1 MATRAYKPF
10 MNSEMYQAAY
20 IVIGLF
26 LLTIAGL
33 IKYQSKPENVFGIL
47 LLALFS
53 CGFVTNEQVVKS
65 FANQGILTLV
75 LLMVCSLALEKTR
88 LLRLVANFIIKP
100 SYRGSWFNLFVFS
113 SLSSAVLNNTAV
125 VSAMLAPIRS
135 NTHHSPSKLL
145 IPLSYA
151 AILGGTLTLVGT
163 STNLI
168 VNSMVVEL
176 GMPALSF
183 FEFTAVGCLLVVGCG
198 LTLFVV
204 SRYLPDRPQLVKEV
218 DDYFIDTK
226 VVEGSTLVGRSIEE
240 NGLRNLDS
248 LFLVQIQRGKQLI
261 TPVVPSEVIQVGD
274 RLLFSGD
281 IKKVTLLNHFSGL
294 ESFANQNGLPLDNL
308 SEVIVRPDSSLV
320 GKTLKRVG
328 FRALFDAA
336 VVAIKRDGENIS
348 GKLGEVILKPG
359 DNLVLAVGED
369 FKSRHNLTK
378 NFFFVSGVQTERTLS
393 QPKEWL
399 AVTGFI
405 LSILLS
411 AVGVVPLFKG
421 LLLFLGILL
430 LTDTLKPN
438 EVLQRLPIQI
448 WLIISSAILL
458 SYALNN
464 TRATELIEL
473 GIRNYESIFTPFIG
487 LCVVYVLTWW
497 LTELVTNNA
506 AAALMFPIAMS
517 LATSLEVEPISY
529 VMAVAFGASA
539 SFISPYGY
547 QTNLM
552 VYNAGQYRIADFVK
566 VGLPV
571 SIVFGLITVFGLA
584 IFYGV

>member
-1 MATRAYKPF
+1 
-10 MNSEMYQAAY
+10 MNLEMYQPAY
-20 IVIGLF
+20 LVIGLF
-26 LLTIAGL
+26 ILTILGL
-33 IKYQSKPENVFGIL
+33 IKFQSRPEAVFGTL
-47 LLALFS
+47 LLVLFS

-75 LLMVCSLALEKTR
+75 LLMVCSLALEKTK
-88 LLRLVANFIIKP
+88 LLRVVASYVIKP
-100 SYRGSWFNLFVFS
+100 SYRSSWLNLFVFS

-135 NTHHSPSKLL
+135 NTHHSASRLL
-145 IPLSYA
+145 IPLSYS

-168 VNSMVVEL
+168 VNSMVVEAGL
-176 GMPALSF
+176 PSLRF
-183 FEFTAVGCLLVVGCG
+183 FDFTLIGSLLVAGCG

-204 SRYLPDRPQLVKEV
+204 SQYLPDRPQQVKV
-218 DDYFIDTK
+218 VHDYFIDTK
-226 VVEGSTLVGRSIEE
+226 VVEGSALIGRSIED

-248 LFLVQIQRGKQLI
+248 LFLVQLQRGRHLI
-261 TPVVPSEVIQVGD
+261 SPVVPSEILQAGD

-281 IKKVTLLNHFSGL
+281 IRKVTLLNHFSGL

-308 SEVIVRPDSSLV
+308 SEVVIRPESSLV

-336 VVAIKRDGENIS
+336 VVAIKRDGEDIL

-369 FKSRHNLTK
+369 FKSRHNINK
-378 NFFFVSGVQTERTLS
+378 NFFFVSGVETERTLS
-393 QPKEWL
+393 RWKEWL
-399 AVTGFI
+399 AVAGFL
-405 LSILLS
+405 LSIFLS
-411 AVGVVPLFKG
+411 ALEVVSLFKG
-421 LLLFLGILL
+421 LLLFLGVLL

-438 EVLQRLPIQI
+438 EILHRLPIHI

-464 TRATELIEL
+464 TNATALIDL
-473 GIRNYESIFTPFIG
+473 VINRYQALFTPFIG
-487 LCVVYVLTWW
+487 LCVVYILTWW

-506 AAALMFPIAMS
+506 AAALMFPIAMGLASS
-517 LATSLEVEPISY
+517 LGVEPTSY
-529 VMAVAFGASA
+529 IMAVAFGASA

-552 VYNAGQYRIADFVK
+552 VYNAGQYQLIDFIK

-571 SIVFGLITVFGLA
+571 SIVFGVITVFGLA
-584 IFYGV
+584 ILYGL

>member
-1 MATRAYKPF
+1 MNVESYVSAYV
-10 MNSEMYQAAY
+10 
-20 IVIGLF
+20 VIGLF
-26 LLTIAGL
+26 LLTIVGL
-33 IKYQSKPENVFGIL
+33 IKYQSKPETVFGTL

-75 LLMVCSLALEKTR
+75 LLMVCSLALEKTK
-88 LLRLVANFIIKP
+88 LLRLIANFVIKP
-100 SYRGSWFNLFVFS
+100 SYRGSWLNLFVFS

-135 NTHHSPSKLL
+135 NVHHSPSKLL

-168 VNSMVVEL
+168 VNSMVVESGMAAL
-176 GMPALSF
+176 GF
-183 FEFTAVGCLLVVGCG
+183 FEFTAIGSLLVLGCG
-198 LTLFVV
+198 ITLFIV
-204 SRYLPDRPQLVKEV
+204 SRWLPDHPPKVKVV

-226 VVEGSTLVGRSIEE
+226 VVEGSALVGRSIED

-248 LFLVQIQRGKQLI
+248 LFLVQLQRGKQLI
-261 TPVVPSEVIQVGD
+261 SPVVPSEIIQVGD

-308 SEVIVRPDSSLV
+308 SEVIIRPGSALV

-336 VVAIKRDGENIS
+336 VVAIKRDGEEIS
-348 GKLGEVILKPG
+348 GKLGEVSLKPG

-378 NFFFVSGVQTERTLS
+378 NFFFVSGVETERTLS

-399 AVTGFI
+399 AVTGFVLAI
-405 LSILLS
+405 GLS
-411 AVGVVPLFKG
+411 AVGMVPLFKG

-430 LTDTLKPN
+430 LTNTLKPN

-464 TRATELIEL
+464 TKATELIEL
-473 GIRNYESIFTPFIG
+473 GIRNYQSFFTPFIG

-517 LATSLEVEPISY
+517 LATSLGAEPISY

-552 VYNAGQYRIADFVK
+552 VYNAGQYRIADFAK

-584 IFYGV
+584 MLYGV

>member
-1 MATRAYKPF
+1 

>member
-1 MATRAYKPF
+1 
-10 MNSEMYQAAY
+10 
-20 IVIGLF
+20 
-26 LLTIAGL
+26 
-33 IKYQSKPENVFGIL
+33 
-47 LLALFS
+47 
-53 CGFVTNEQVVKS
+53 
-65 FANQGILTLV
+65 
-75 LLMVCSLALEKTR
+75 
-88 LLRLVANFIIKP
+88 
-100 SYRGSWFNLFVFS
+100 
-113 SLSSAVLNNTAV
+113 
-125 VSAMLAPIRS
+125 
-135 NTHHSPSKLL
+135 
-145 IPLSYA
+145 
-151 AILGGTLTLVGT
+151 
-163 STNLI
+163 
-168 VNSMVVEL
+168 MVVEL

>member
-1 MATRAYKPF
+1 
-10 MNSEMYQAAY
+10 MNLETYQPAY
-20 IVIGLF
+20 IVIGF
-26 LLTIAGL
+26 FILTIVGL
-33 IKYQSKPENVFGIL
+33 IKYQSRPEVVFGIL
-47 LLALFS
+47 LLVLFS
-53 CGFVTNEQVVKS
+53 SGFVTNEQVVKS

-75 LLMVCSLALEKTR
+75 LLMVCSLALEKTK
-88 LLRLVANFIIKP
+88 LLRLVANFVIKP
-100 SYRGSWFNLFVFS
+100 SYRASWLNLFMFS

-125 VSAMLAPIRS
+125 VSTMLAPIRS
-135 NTHHSPSKLL
+135 NTHHSASKLL
-145 IPLSYA
+145 IPLSYS

-168 VNSMVVEL
+168 VNSMVVEA
-176 GMPALSF
+176 GMSGLNF
-183 FEFTAVGCLLVVGCG
+183 FDFTLIGSLLVLGCG
-198 LTLFVV
+198 LTLFVF
-204 SRYLPDRPQLVKEV
+204 SKYLPDRPQQVKVV

-226 VVEGSTLVGRSIEE
+226 VVEGSALVGRSIED

-248 LFLVQIQRGKQLI
+248 LFLVQLQRGRQLI
-261 TPVVPSEVIQVGD
+261 SPVVPSEIIQVGD

-369 FKSRHNLTK
+369 FKFRHNINK
-378 NFFFVSGVQTERTLS
+378 NFFFVSGVETERTLNRW
-393 QPKEWL
+393 KEWL
-399 AVTGFI
+399 AVTGF
-405 LSILLS
+405 LSAILLS
-411 AVGVVPLFKG
+411 AIEAVSLFKG
-421 LLLFLGILL
+421 LLLFLGVLL
-430 LTDTLKPN
+430 LTGTLKPN
-438 EVLQRLPIQI
+438 EILHRLPVQI

-458 SYALNN
+458 SYALKN
-464 TRATELIEL
+464 TNAVELID
-473 GIRNYESIFTPFIG
+473 IVIKNHQAFFTPFIG
-487 LCVVYVLTWW
+487 LCVIYILTWW

-506 AAALMFPIAMS
+506 AAALMFPVAIGLASS
-517 LATSLEVEPISY
+517 LGVEPISY
-529 VMAVAFGASA
+529 IMAVAFGASA

-552 VYNAGQYRIADFVK
+552 VYNAGQYQLIDFLK
-566 VGLPV
+566 VGLPT
-571 SIVFGLITVFGLA
+571 SIVFGVITVFGLA
-584 IFYGV
+584 ILYGV

>member
-1 MATRAYKPF
+1 
-10 MNSEMYQAAY
+10 MNIETYQSAY

-26 LLTIAGL
+26 ILTIVGL
-33 IKYQSKPENVFGIL
+33 IKFQSRPEAVFGTL
-47 LLALFS
+47 LLVLFS
-53 CGFVTNEQVVKS
+53 SGFVTNEQVVKS

-75 LLMVCSLALEKTR
+75 LLMVCSLALEKTK
-88 LLRLVANFIIKP
+88 LLRLVANFVIKP
-100 SYRGSWFNLFVFS
+100 SYRASWLNLFVFS

-135 NTHHSPSKLL
+135 NTHHSASKLL
-145 IPLSYA
+145 IPLSYS

-168 VNSMVVEL
+168 VNSMVVEA
-176 GMPALSF
+176 GMPALNF
-183 FEFTAVGCLLVVGCG
+183 FDFTLIGSLLVLGCG
-198 LTLFVV
+198 ITLFVF
-204 SRYLPDRPQLVKEV
+204 SKYLPDRPQQVKV
-218 DDYFIDTK
+218 IDDYFIDTK
-226 VVEGSTLVGRSIEE
+226 VVEGSALIGRSIEE

-248 LFLVQIQRGKQLI
+248 LFLVQLQRGKQLI
-261 TPVVPSEVIQVGD
+261 SPVVPSEIIQVGD

-348 GKLGEVILKPG
+348 GKLGEVVLKPG

-369 FKSRHNLTK
+369 FKSRHNINK
-378 NFFFVSGVQTERTLS
+378 NFFFVSGVETERTLNRW
-393 QPKEWL
+393 KEWL
-399 AVTGFI
+399 AVTGFLLAI
-405 LSILLS
+405 FLS
-411 AVGVVPLFKG
+411 AIEAVSLFKG
-421 LLLFLGILL
+421 LLLFLGVLL
-430 LTDTLKPN
+430 LSGTLKPN
-438 EVLQRLPIQI
+438 EILHRLPVQI

-464 TRATELIEL
+464 TDATDLIDMV
-473 GIRNYESIFTPFIG
+473 IKKYQTFFTPFIG
-487 LCVVYVLTWW
+487 LCVVYILTWW

-506 AAALMFPIAMS
+506 AAALMFPVAMG
-517 LATSLEVEPISY
+517 LATSLGVEPISY

-552 VYNAGQYRIADFVK
+552 VYNAGQYQLTDFLK
-566 VGLPV
+566 VGLPI
-571 SIVFGLITVFGLA
+571 SIVFGVITVFGLA
-584 IFYGV
+584 ILYGV